1 MYYPYEAEKAGELRS
16 DHLTGKTS
24 ECLLADEQII
34 SLAKEVLP
42 EQDYLEAEGLAKKL
56 VGKKSEKS
64 FARER
69 LMAIVK
75 PPPKRPL
82 YYTEWDIQFLPYR
95 TRDVIRDLGDFI
107 DMLVKAAVYEKTTND
122 SVFHSSLGPAIDKF
136 EMCRPESKQLA
147 NILRKYNR
155 FLYRDAKHDFKLPKG
170 RKEHRFTS
178 REAVLTVFITMNIAK
193 KIISISPMAARVRTD
208 EPM

>member
-1 MYYPYEAEKAGELRS
+1 M
-16 DHLTGKTS
+16 
-24 ECLLADEQII
+24 
-34 SLAKEVLP
+34 LP

-122 SVFHSSLGPAIDKF
+122 SVFHSSLGSAIDKF
-136 EMCRPESKQLA
+136 EMCRPEMKQLA

-193 KIISISPMAARVRTD
+193 KIISISPMASRVRKD